1 MAEHDYIR
9 QTPSERIRNWI
20 LYEMLRG
27 AGYAASVLVGIGVII
42 ALIHIVSLFLPDESK
57 NAPPPMPYS
66 QMIAPPD
73 TAISRV

>member
-1 MAEHDYIR
+1 MAEHDYIQ
-9 QTPSERIRNWI
+9 QTTSQRIRNWI

-42 ALIHIVSLFLPDESK
+42 ALIYIVSLFLPDESK

-66 QMIAPPD
+66 QLIAPLD
-73 TAISRV
+73 AASSRV

>member
-9 QTPSERIRNWI
+9 QTTSERIRNWI

-27 AGYAASVLVGIGVII
+27 AGYAATVLVGIGAII
-42 ALIHIVSLFLPDESK
+42 ALIYIVSLFLPEDSK

-66 QMIAPPD
+66 QIDAPL
-73 TAISRV
+73 ALANGQA